1 MANDKQT
8 TYSESGVNIEAGD
21 QAVQLIKD
29 MAQKTF
35 RHYNGKILSGI
46 GGFSG
51 VVELA
56 DKRVMGTSTDGV
68 GTKLILSIIME
79 KYDTVGID
87 LVAMCVNDL
96 IVAGITPA
104 IFLDY
109 IAMGKQVPK
118 KTSLIVSGIIEGC
131 ERAETALL
139 GGEMA
144 EMPGMYKN
152 NDYDLAGFAIGF
164 ANSKENLILGKDIKP
179 GMKVFGLPSSGVHSN
194 GYSLVRKV
202 FDIDINDFEKT
213 KEILEQEHSSIGKTL
228 GEELLEPTTI
238 YVKQIK
244 SLLSKYNIAGMAHIT
259 GGGIIENPPR
269 ILPEGCAINIK
280 MGSWPVNPIFEY
292 IQKKGN
298 ISLKEMLKTF
308 NYGIGLIII
317 SGDNIKEAIPIG
329 EVIEGN
335 KEVYFS

>member
-1 MANDKQT
+1 MAIDKQT

>member
-1 MANDKQT
+1 MTNNKQT
-8 TYSESGVNIEAGD
+8 TYAESGVNIDAGNK
-21 QAVQLIKD
+21 AVNLIKNE
-29 MAQKTF
+29 AQKTF

-51 VVELA
+51 VIELA

-68 GTKLILSIIME
+68 GTKLMLSIIME
-79 KYDTVGID
+79 KHDTVGID

-109 IAMGKQVPK
+109 IAMGKQIPK
-118 KTSLIVSGIIEGC
+118 RTSLIVKGIIEGC

-144 EMPGMYKN
+144 EMPGMYKD

-164 ANSKENLILGKDIKP
+164 ADSKENLILGKDIKP

-194 GYSLVRKV
+194 GYSLARKV
-202 FDIDINDFEKT
+202 FGIDINKP
-213 KEILEQEHSSIGKTL
+213 KKAKKILDKQHSFIGKTL

-244 SLLSKYNIAGMAHIT
+244 SLLSKYKIAGMVHIT

-269 ILPEGCAINIK
+269 VLPKGCAINIK
-280 MGSWPVNPIFEY
+280 MGSWPVNPIFKY

-298 ISLKEMLKTF
+298 ISIKEMLKTF
-308 NYGIGLIII
+308 NYGIGLMVI
-317 SGDNIKEAIPIG
+317 SDDDIKQGIPIG
-329 EVIEGN
+329 KVVKGN
-335 KEVYFS
+335 KEVRLI

>member
-1 MANDKQT
+1 MTNDKQT
-8 TYSESGVNIEAGD
+8 TYAESGVNIDAGNK
-21 QAVQLIKD
+21 AVELIKNQ
-29 MAQKTF
+29 AQETF
-35 RHYNGKILSGI
+35 RYYNGKIISGI

-68 GTKLILSIIME
+68 GTKLMLSIIME
-79 KYDTVGID
+79 KHNTVGID

-109 IAMGKQVPK
+109 IAMGKQMPER
-118 KTSLIVSGIIEGC
+118 TSSIVSGIIEGC

-144 EMPGMYKN
+144 EMPGMYKE

-164 ANSKENLILGKDIKP
+164 ADSKENLILGKNIKP
-179 GMKVFGLPSSGVHSN
+179 GMKVFGLRSSGVHSN
-194 GYSLVRKV
+194 GYSLVRKI
-202 FDIDINDFEKT
+202 FGIDIKNPKET
-213 KEILEQEHSSIGKTL
+213 KKILGQQHSFIGKTL

-244 SLLSKYNIAGMAHIT
+244 SLLSKYKIAGMAHIT
-259 GGGIIENPPR
+259 GGGIIENTPR
-269 ILPEGCAINIK
+269 ILPKGCAINIK
-280 MGSWPVNPIFEY
+280 MGSWQVNPIFEY

-298 ISLKEMLKTF
+298 ISTKEMLKTF

-317 SGDNIKEAIPIG
+317 SGDNIKQAIPIG
-329 EVIEGN
+329 EVVKGN
-335 KEVYFS
+335 KEIRLL